1 MAKQLNRL
9 LAAIVAAATLAT
21 GVAGSAWADTADGKV
36 DFDVKAADGTT
47 LDGMDVGLY
56 KVGDWN
62 MDALERGSDGAL
74 TGIHAA
80 SADTDDRSGFTVA
93 QDGSQSAV
101 EPHGRAAKAAE
112 SAGIAVSDG
121 TDPLDA
127 AWALDPSDSHVKA
140 FAEAYARELEDA
152 KATADAS
159 TKGTGTIRLDPG
171 VYVVMLGADADTAV
185 LAGTATGDGSVIDG
199 RTDMGSATL
208 DGKAVKA
215 ADGADAKG
223 LSGLF
228 GKAKR
233 GILSLFGLDDGI
245 SVQDMGGS
253 AGINGYG
260 GGAGSG
266 MEWRWWFQDTPSR
279 DGNAENVAL
288 QWPSWN
294 SYSKSRVRSDFDT
307 ACDLARQDA
316 VNRHGH
322 DKGYYRTVA
331 VGTFLGD
338 VISGGTGKT
347 TYHGNPG
354 VNRLKDAFWSAY
366 NGGGRNEM
374 QAATGDRNAYLNYV
388 GGLADNATNGNTHI
402 ACVVLGRDEPGPP
415 DFSLDVSSTRTARDP
430 NNPGVAVDYRENDK
444 AWLADAVTV
453 TARGGD
459 WPNGGTVNVL
469 TQLCYDPT
477 PDGINP
483 DGTTQSDNASDRVC
497 WDQRKDW
504 MLSGGLPNGHSMTYN
519 SPWFKPD
526 EAPAGMTMDS
536 VKGGRGWAYGRY
548 WFYVEITAVGKTD
561 LKEKAV
567 HYGYRDPN
575 EGFTRTYVTAR
586 TTAQVGSGD
595 GFKAATDGAA
605 TNASGW
611 ALHDE
616 LIGTA
621 TPIRDAISLAGSYPV
636 FYPNT
641 PSGDASYMYNQSRIR
656 IDQRLCYRP
665 VGATDGSK
673 DRKSDVKRITL
684 DKSTGT
690 VNGELSEFT
699 PADLG
704 MTTWMPGEYWFNT
717 NIPGHLTADG
727 TALNDDVPTGT
738 DGNVTIVRTFHEDG
752 HDKPNERFAISQPKA
767 GLSISTKA
775 VSDDANRGDTNP
787 VHDSITLTNTGSTA
801 VKVKAGAVSVTL
813 NYPGMSGIAKA
824 TRKVSKALSVPTGK
838 SVTVS
843 ASAPEFTPADL
854 GMKDGWRA
862 NLRSGDHYWF
872 DVKVDPGSVTD
883 AYGNTVSLATPAS
896 YDGSADSDEQFVI
909 LYTESSY
916 STKAAGTFSR
926 PGGTTAVHDDITL
939 DFDEVKTLNVTSTLN
954 WAADAKATKAD
965 ASKSKA
971 ATLKAKATSA
981 GPSFTPADFGWKTW
995 RAGKYWYDLVIP
1007 AQTGNPEGRQLPG
1020 LQSSQTAERWT
1031 VSQPTAGLT
1040 TKTDAPAGLTDLSA
1054 TPVHDTVTAKT
1065 TGYPAGSTFDVALKL
1080 SHRPDDDTAATRTKT
1095 LSFKAKTNGDTKSPD
1110 FTPSMFGWKT
1120 WHIGHYWFDLTA
1132 VDPNGKT
1139 ITVNGANDP
1148 NEKFDVGNHTTKASL
1163 AITTQA
1169 AKGAASTTNAK
1180 PVRDT
1185 VRIAATGAAL
1195 TVARVHV
1202 RLNYPNTDGT
1212 TATAV
1217 KDTGAVKI
1225 PAGGTASVDSPAFTP
1240 ADLGM
1245 DGLWSDNTDAS
1256 DHYWFDVWVDKAD
1269 VALSGDTGILR
1280 LSGGLNHPGSDDAA
1294 EQFRLDRQTGK
1305 ATTTAAATFGRPG
1318 GTAATHDTLHLS
1330 FPDAKTLTVRS
1341 TLRYADDATAVKARL
1356 SKSATVT
1363 VKANGDVDGPDFTP
1377 ASLGW
1382 KTWKAG
1388 RYWYDLDIPA
1398 QAGYNALAVD
1408 GLADK
1413 AEQWAVLSPYTL
1425 DLAKLAYIGQPGSG
1439 RWSTEPVKGAVFT
1452 LTETTD
1458 GTGNTAK
1465 PDAAVKTVATDANGA
1480 AHLLDG
1486 TIGATGTRW
1495 FKLVETKAPTSYEV
1509 PGSGTY
1515 WMVKVAGGADRA
1527 AVTVTGSN
1535 ADAVALLKGLDG
1547 STVTVGDQLVPGAA
1561 MPMTGG
1567 RYDVARA
1574 GALTGL
1580 VTLVLLAAGCWNL
1593 RRRDADPRRK

>member
-1 MAKQLNRL
+1 MAKRLNRL
-9 LAAIVAAATLAT
+9 LAAIAAAATLAT

-80 SADTDDRSGFTVA
+80 SADADDRSGFTVA
-93 QDGSQSAV
+93 QDGSRSAV

-127 AWALDPSDSHVKA
+127 AWALDPSDSRAKV
-140 FAEAYARELEDA
+140 FAQAYARELSDA
-152 KATADAS
+152 KATAGA
-159 TKGTGTIRLDPG
+159 TVRGAGRVRLDPG
-171 VYVVMLGADADTAV
+171 MYVAVRGSDADTAV
-185 LAGTATGDGSVIDG
+185 LAGTATADGGVVEG

-208 DGKAVKA
+208 TGEAVKS
-215 ADGADAKG
+215 DGGGKG
-223 LSGLF
+223 ISGLL

-233 GILSLFGLDDGI
+233 GILSLFGLNSGI
-245 SVQDMGGS
+245 AVRDVGGS
-253 AGINGYG
+253 AGVNGYG
-260 GGAGSG
+260 GGGGGSG
-266 MEWRWWFQDTPSR
+266 MEWRWWFQDTANR
-279 DGNAENVAL
+279 DGDAKAL
-288 QWPSWN
+288 AYKWGGWN
-294 SYSKSRVRSDFDT
+294 TTNPARIHNDFDT
-307 ACDLARQDA
+307 VCDQARQDA

-322 DKGYYRTVA
+322 DKDYYRIVA
-331 VGTFLGD
+331 VGAFIGD
-338 VISGGTGKT
+338 SYIGGGKT

-388 GGLADNATNGNTHI
+388 GGLADNATNGNTRI

-665 VGATDGSK
+665 VGAADGSK

-704 MTTWMPGEYWFNT
+704 ITTWMPGEYWFNT

-813 NYPGMSGIAKA
+813 NYPGMSGMAKA
-824 TRKVSKALSVPTGK
+824 TRKVSKALSVPAGK

-883 AYGNTVSLATPAS
+883 AYGNTVSLVTPAS
-896 YDGSADSDEQFVI
+896 HDGSADSDEQFVI

-1040 TKTDAPAGLTDLSA
+1040 TKTDAPAGLTNLSA
-1054 TPVHDTVTAKT
+1054 TAVHDTVTAKT
-1065 TGYPAGSTFDVALKL
+1065 SGYPAGSTFDVALKL

-1139 ITVNGANDP
+1139 ITANGANDP
-1148 NEKFDVGNHTTKASL
+1148 NEQFDVGNHTTKATL

-1185 VRIAATGAAL
+1185 VKIAATGAAL

-1202 RLNYPNTDGT
+1202 RLNYPNADGT

-1217 KDTGAVKI
+1217 KDTGGVKI

-1240 ADLGM
+1240 AALGM

-1439 RWSTEPVKGAVFT
+1439 RWSTEPVKGATFT

-1458 GTGNTAK
+1458 QTGSTAK
-1465 PDAAVKTVATDANGA
+1465 PGTAVRTVTTDANGS

-1495 FKLVETKAPTSYEV
+1495 FKLVETKAPASYAL
-1509 PGSGTY
+1509 PSAGTY
-1515 WMVKVAGGADRA
+1515 WMVRVSGGADKA
-1527 AVTVTGSN
+1527 SVTVSGSN
-1535 ADAVALLKGLDG
+1535 AEAKALLKGLDG
-1547 STVTVGDQLVPGAA
+1547 STVTVGNRLVPGAM
-1561 MPMTGG
+1561 MPVTGG
-1567 RYDVARA
+1567 RFDVARVAALA
-1574 GALTGL
+1574 GTITLGL
-1580 VTLVLLAAGCWNL
+1580 LIAGCWNL
-1593 RRRDADPRRK
+1593 RRRDTDPVDR

>member
-1 MAKQLNRL
+1 MAKRLNRL
-9 LAAIVAAATLAT
+9 LAAIAAAATLAT

-56 KVGDWN
+56 KIGDWN

-74 TGIHAA
+74 TGIHAT

-93 QDGSQSAV
+93 QDGSRSAV

-127 AWALDPSDSHVKA
+127 AWALDLSDSRVKA
-140 FAEAYARELEDA
+140 FAQAYARELSDA
-152 KATADAS
+152 KATAGA
-159 TKGTGTIRLDPG
+159 TVRGAGRVRLDPG
-171 VYVVMLGADADTAV
+171 MYVAVRGSDADTAV
-185 LAGTATGDGSVIDG
+185 LAGTATADGGVVEG

-208 DGKAVKA
+208 TGEAVKS
-215 ADGADAKG
+215 DGGGKG
-223 LSGLF
+223 ISGLL

-233 GILSLFGLDDGI
+233 GILSLFGLNSGI
-245 SVQDMGGS
+245 AVRDVGGS
-253 AGINGYG
+253 AGVNGYG
-260 GGAGSG
+260 GGGGGSG
-266 MEWRWWFQDTPSR
+266 MEWRWWFQDTANR
-279 DGNAENVAL
+279 DGDAKAL
-288 QWPSWN
+288 AYKWGGWN
-294 SYSKSRVRSDFDT
+294 TTNPARIHNDFDT
-307 ACDLARQDA
+307 VCDQARQDA

-322 DKGYYRTVA
+322 DKDYYRIVA
-331 VGTFLGD
+331 VGAFIGD
-338 VISGGTGKT
+338 SYIGGGKT
-347 TYHGNPG
+347 TYYGTPGN
-354 VNRLKDAFWSAY
+354 NALKNAFWTAY
-366 NGGGRNEM
+366 NAGGRNEM
-374 QAATGDRNAYLNYV
+374 NAKTNDVDAYRNYV
-388 GGLADNATNGNTHI
+388 GTLADNATNGQVRL
-402 ACVVLGRDEPGPP
+402 ACVVLGRDEPGKP
-415 DFSLDVSSTRTARDP
+415 DFSLNVSTTRTARDP
-430 NNPGVAVDYRENDK
+430 NNPGVGVDYRENDK
-444 AWLADAVTV
+444 AWLADAVNV
-453 TARGGD
+453 TATGGD

-483 DGTTQSDNASDRVC
+483 DGTLQESNASDRVC
-497 WDQRKDW
+497 WDQRRDW
-504 MLSGGLPNGHSMTYN
+504 TLSNGLPEGHTETYN

-548 WFYVEITAVGKTD
+548 WFYTEITAVGKTD
-561 LKEKAV
+561 LKGKV
-567 HYGYRDPN
+567 LHYGYRDPN

-586 TTAQVGSGD
+586 TSVEVKDGDAFKTAS
-595 GFKAATDGAA
+595 DGAS
-605 TNASGW
+605 TNGGGW
-611 ALHDE
+611 TVRDDL
-616 LIGTA
+616 LGTA
-621 TPIRDAISLAGSYPV
+621 TPIRDNISLAGSYPV

-684 DKSTGT
+684 DKSTGK
-690 VNGELSEFT
+690 VNDTLNEFT
-699 PADLG
+699 PSDLG
-704 MTTWMPGEYWFNT
+704 MTTWKPGKYWFNT

-727 TALNDDVPTGT
+727 TALNDDVPTGD

-752 HDKPNERFAISQPKA
+752 RDKPNERFAISQPK
-767 GLSISTKA
+767 GTLSISTKA
-775 VSDDANRGDTNP
+775 VSDGAGRGNETP

-813 NYPGMSGIAKA
+813 NYPGMSGRAKA
-824 TRKVSKALSVPTGK
+824 TRKVSKALSVPAGK

-854 GMKDGWRA
+854 GMKDGWHA

-883 AYGNTVSLATPAS
+883 VYSNTVSLATPAS
-896 YDGSADSDEQFVI
+896 HDGSADSDEQFVI

-939 DFDEVKTLNVTSTLN
+939 DFDGVKTLNVTSTLN
-954 WAADAKATKAD
+954 WAADANATKAD
-965 ASKSKA
+965 VSKSKA

-995 RAGKYWYDLVIP
+995 RAGRYWYDLVIP
-1007 AQTGNPEGRQLPG
+1007 AQTGNPTIGQKLG
-1020 LQSSQTAERWT
+1020 LAVDQAAERWT

-1065 TGYPAGSTFDVALKL
+1065 TGYPAGSTFDVTLKL

-1110 FTPSMFGWKT
+1110 FTPSMFSWKT

-1139 ITVNGANDP
+1139 ITVSGANDL
-1148 NEKFDVGNHTTKASL
+1148 NEQFDVARHTTKASL
-1163 AITTQA
+1163 SITTQA
-1169 AKGAASTTNAK
+1169 AKGAASTANAK
-1180 PVRDT
+1180 TVRDT
-1185 VRIAATGAAL
+1185 VRIATTGAAL
-1195 TVARVHV
+1195 TVAKVHV
-1202 RLNYPNTDGT
+1202 RLNYPNADGT

-1245 DGLWSDNTDAS
+1245 DDLWSDNTAGTY
-1256 DHYWFDVWVDKAD
+1256 YWFDVWVDKAD

-1294 EQFRLDRQTGK
+1294 EQFRLDRRTGK

-1439 RWSTEPVKGAVFT
+1439 RWSTEPVKGATFT

-1458 GTGNTAK
+1458 QTGSTAK
-1465 PDAAVKTVATDANGA
+1465 PGTAVRTVTTDANGS

-1509 PGSGTY
+1509 PDSGTY